1 MSFFQTLARAFTRD
15 PREFR
20 AETLMGSRGMPGGA
34 NLYTE
39 VWNNNHPQYPTNNIY
54 ASNRGYTNSALIF
67 RCVRYTADAMGSASL
82 RIYRSPEETKRA
94 NAEPNHNFR
103 KLLKQPN
110 LGQSEST
117 FLTFL
122 GVLLCV
128 TGFAVVEKERNML
141 GEVIGLW
148 PLRSDW
154 LKPIPR
160 RGQLNDWEYQ
170 VPGERPKILKSDDVI
185 PLTYADTI
193 DNSPTGIGP
202 LEAALRNMGIGD
214 ALTDFIKGFMERG
227 AMPMYI
233 AIPNDDP
240 YTQAMWGDQAKVDAY
255 RAGFRERFGG
265 LHNAV
270 DTAVVPGIKEIKPIG
285 FNIDELAYP
294 DLFALNEN
302 AICQAFG
309 ISPIVVNTTSGLQQ
323 SSYNNYATARRSFYE
338 DTMVPLWGRIDDAF
352 TRHLLYEM
360 ADTNIYSI
368 GFDTSNLPA
377 LKDAETERWTR
388 ATDALNVAG
397 LTINQF
403 LTEIEHDTI
412 PNGDVYLVPDGVSVI
427 GAEDMQTGTI
437 QTVEAEGDIKSAK
450 EIAKVTGK
458 PPHGEKINRGVDS
471 RAEEWLPEFRSILE
485 AEPGEFDATEV

>member
-1 MSFFQTLARAFTRD
+1 
-15 PREFR
+15 
-20 AETLMGSRGMPGGA
+20 
-34 NLYTE
+34 
-39 VWNNNHPQYPTNNIY
+39 
-54 ASNRGYTNSALIF
+54 
-67 RCVRYTADAMGSASL
+67 
-82 RIYRSPEETKRA
+82 
-94 NAEPNHNFR
+94 
-103 KLLKQPN
+103 
-110 LGQSEST
+110 
-117 FLTFL
+117 
-122 GVLLCV
+122 
-128 TGFAVVEKERNML
+128 
-141 GEVIGLW
+141 
-148 PLRSDW
+148 
-154 LKPIPR
+154 
-160 RGQLNDWEYQ
+160 
-170 VPGERPKILKSDDVI
+170 
-185 PLTYADTI
+185 
-193 DNSPTGIGP
+193 
-202 LEAALRNMGIGD
+202 MGIGD

-240 YTQAMWGDQAKVDAY
+240 YTQAMWSDQAKVDAY
-255 RAGFRERFGG
+255 RAGFNQRFGG
-265 LHNAV
+265 LHNSV

-368 GFDTSNLPA
+368 AFDTSNLPA

-397 LTINQF
+397 LTINEF
-403 LTEIEHDTI
+403 LTEIEHDTV
-412 PNGDVYLVPDGVSVI
+412 PYGDVYLVPDGVSVI
-427 GAEDMQTGTI
+427 GAEDMETGTI

-471 RAEEWLPEFRSILE
+471 RAEDWIPEYRSILE
-485 AEPGEFDATEV
+485 AEPGEFDATEI